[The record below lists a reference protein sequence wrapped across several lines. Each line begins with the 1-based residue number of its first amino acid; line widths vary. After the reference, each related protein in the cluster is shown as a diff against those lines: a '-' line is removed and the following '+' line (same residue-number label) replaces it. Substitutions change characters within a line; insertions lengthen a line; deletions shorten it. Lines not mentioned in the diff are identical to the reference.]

1 MRKKPELLA
10 PAGNFEKLRYA
21 IAYGADAVYCA
32 GERFGL
38 RARADN
44 FSPEE
49 LAAAAEW
56 VHSRGKRLYVTLN
69 MIPHEADFE
78 GLEETVRYLAEIP
91 VDAVLV
97 ADPGV
102 FSVVRQTAPELKVS
116 ISTQANNTNS
126 RTVAFWHRQGASRI
140 VMARELSREELA
152 AIVSRAPE
160 GMEIET
166 FVHGAMCISYSGRCL
181 LSHYLTGRDGNRGDC
196 AQPCRW
202 QYDLVEK
209 TRPDQAFTIE
219 DGESGSF
226 IMNSRDLC
234 LVRQIPE
241 LMAMG
246 VDSFKIEGRMKSP
259 FYVATVVSVYRRII
273 DRAWADPAFTVPE
286 EWAAELE
293 KVSHRHYT
301 TAFYKGGT
309 GPEDQNYGSSS
320 YTRHY
325 DFAGVVRSCD
335 PETGV
340 AEIEQRNKIVQ
351 GDEIEVIQPG
361 TEALYFTQ
369 RAEAMVDEEGEPVL
383 ETPHPKMVYR
393 MKMRQPVQP
402 MAIIRKKR

>member
-1 MRKKPELLA
+1 
-10 PAGNFEKLRYA
+10 
-21 IAYGADAVYCA
+21 
-32 GERFGL
+32 
-38 RARADN
+38 
-44 FSPEE
+44 
-49 LAAAAEW
+49 
-56 VHSRGKRLYVTLN
+56 
-69 MIPHEADFE
+69 
-78 GLEETVRYLAEIP
+78 
-91 VDAVLV
+91 
-97 ADPGV
+97 
-102 FSVVRQTAPELKVS
+102 
-116 ISTQANNTNS
+116 
-126 RTVAFWHRQGASRI
+126 
-140 VMARELSREELA
+140 
-152 AIVSRAPE
+152 
-160 GMEIET
+160 
-166 FVHGAMCISYSGRCL
+166 
-181 LSHYLTGRDGNRGDC
+181 
-196 AQPCRW
+196 
-202 QYDLVEK
+202 
-209 TRPDQAFTIE
+209 
-219 DGESGSF
+219 
-226 IMNSRDLC
+226 
-234 LVRQIPE
+234 
-241 LMAMG
+241 MG